1 MARTTKIPPAKGPR
15 QRALSKSNN
24 RSPSGGMRAWWLPAV
39 VVLAVVAIGVP
50 AAYVALRDGGVSV
63 AETTA
68 GLPDTPDYH
77 SLLVSPSDPD
87 ALVLGTHAGLYRS
100 ADGGRTWRKAELDGN
115 DAMNLAQPSAD
126 TVWAAGHLVL
136 AKSTD
141 GGATWL
147 DVRPDGLPSLDVH
160 AFAVDPD
167 EPSRL
172 YAAVAGEGL
181 FRSDDGGASV
191 RLLSEEVGGG
201 VFALAV
207 LPGGTVLAG
216 DLQRRALVASDDEG
230 ASWKELVQASI
241 SGLAVDP
248 SDPSHILA
256 SGPGVL
262 RSTDAGKNWT
272 PTLELPDGSGPVAFS
287 AGDPQRVYVVGFD
300 RTLYRSD
307 DGGARWSPVPR
318 GEAG

>member
-1 MARTTKIPPAKGPR
+1 MADPKKIPPTKEPQPR
-15 QRALSKSNN
+15 AMSRP
-24 RSPSGGMRAWWLPAV
+24 SPAGRKRPWWLPAV
-39 VVLAVVAIGVP
+39 TALAIAVIGVG
-50 AAYVALRDGGVSV
+50 AYVALRGDGASV

-141 GGATWL
+141 GGATWQ

-160 AFAVDPD
+160 GFAVDPR

-181 FRSDDGGASV
+181 FRSDDGGKRA
-191 RLLSEEVGGG
+191 RLVSEEVGAG

-207 LPGGTVLAG
+207 LPSGTVLAG

-230 ASWKELVQASI
+230 ASWQPIVQHLPEIYS
-241 SGLAVDP
+241 VE
-248 SDPSHILA
+248 H
-256 SGPGVL
+256 GVP
-262 RSTDAGKNWT
+262 A
-272 PTLELPDGSGPVAFS
+272 A
-287 AGDPQRVYVVGFD
+287 
-300 RTLYRSD
+300 
-307 DGGARWSPVPR
+307 
-318 GEAG
+318 

>member
-1 MARTTKIPPAKGPR
+1 
-15 QRALSKSNN
+15 
-24 RSPSGGMRAWWLPAV
+24 V

-50 AAYVALRDGGVSV
+50 AAYVALRGDGASV
-63 AETTA
+63 AKTTA

-77 SLLVSPSDPD
+77 SLLVSPTDPD

-141 GGATWL
+141 GGATWQ

-160 AFAVDPD
+160 GFAVDPD

-181 FRSDDGGASV
+181 FRSDDGGESV
-191 RLLSEEVGGG
+191 RLLSEEVGAG

-207 LPGGTVLAG
+207 LPSGTVLAG

-230 ASWKELVQASI
+230 TSWKELVQASI

-262 RSTDAGKNWT
+262 RSTDGGKTWT
-272 PTLELPDGSGPVAFS
+272 QTLELPDGSGPVAFS
-287 AGDPQRVYVVGFD
+287 ASDPLRAYVVGFD
-300 RTLYRSD
+300 LTLYRSD
-307 DGGARWSPVPR
+307 DGGASWRPVPS
-318 GEAG
+318 GKEG

>member
-1 MARTTKIPPAKGPR
+1 MAHPTKIPPTKGP
-15 QRALSKSNN
+15 QP
-24 RSPSGGMRAWWLPAV
+24 RSRSRTRSRPPSDGTRPWWLPAV

-50 AAYVALRDGGVSV
+50 AAYVALRDDGASV
-63 AETTA
+63 AEATA

-77 SLLVSPSDPD
+77 SLLVSPDDPN
-87 ALVLGTHAGLYRS
+87 ALALGSHVGLHRS
-100 ADGGRTWRKAELDGN
+100 ADGGRTWRKAELAGN

-141 GGATWL
+141 GGATWQ

-160 AFAVDPD
+160 GFAVDPN
-167 EPSRL
+167 EPSTL

-181 FRSDDGGASV
+181 FRSDDGGERF
-191 RLLSEEVGGG
+191 RLVSEEVGAG

-207 LPGGTVLAG
+207 LPSGTVLAG
-216 DLQRRALVASDDEG
+216 DLRRRALLASDDEG
-230 ASWKELVQASI
+230 ESWKELVQASI

-262 RSTDAGKNWT
+262 RSTDGGKTWAQ
-272 PTLELPDGSGPVAFS
+272 TLELPDGSGPVAFS
-287 AGDPQRVYVVGFD
+287 ASDPLRAYLVGFD

-307 DGGARWSPVPR
+307 DGGASWRPVPR
-318 GEAG
+318 GKEG